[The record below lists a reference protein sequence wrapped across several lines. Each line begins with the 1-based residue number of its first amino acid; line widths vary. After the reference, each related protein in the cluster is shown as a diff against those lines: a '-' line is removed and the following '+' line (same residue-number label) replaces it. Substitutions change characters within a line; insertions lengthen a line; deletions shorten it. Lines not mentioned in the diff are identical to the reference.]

1 MTTKYS
7 HLCQLLP
14 LSFLTIGSVPS
25 PVDDADNDR
34 RTFIQ
39 ASYSYLS
46 EFFPDGVGG
55 HVRRRSVIETSP
67 CVGIEKWV
75 YSGVQHVQG
84 RYESLRKK
92 TRVVE
97 SYLIADGE
105 DISGLCLKPLVALL
119 ISASDHLVVC
129 PAVKTALE
137 RSFS

>member
-1 MTTKYS
+1 MESEVTFGAV
-7 HLCQLLP
+7 QLLR
-14 LSFLTIGSVPS
+14 L
-25 PVDDADNDR
+25 
-34 RTFIQ
+34 
-39 ASYSYLS
+39 
-46 EFFPDGVGG
+46 
-55 HVRRRSVIETSP
+55 HV
-67 CVGIEKWV
+67 CIEKWM
-75 YSGVQHVQG
+75 YSGIQHVQG